1 MTPSHQGIGPHR
13 FTVAIGSLGPVAES
27 HYFDADPARASRP
40 SEVEMELG
48 DGVVRLRTDRGVFSG
63 ERVDAGTVELLRAV
77 PAPPAHGDLLDL
89 GCGYGPIAVAM
100 ARRSPGATVWAVDI
114 NQRAVGLMGENA
126 ALLGLSNLRAAQPDQ
141 VPAGLRFAAIWSNPP
156 IRIGKTA
163 LHALLLE
170 WLGRLEPD
178 GRAWLVVHKHLGA
191 DSLVPWLAAEGHPT
205 TKVASRKGYRILEV
219 RSR

>member
-1 MTPSHQGIGPHR
+1 M
-13 FTVAIGSLGPVAES
+13 
-27 HYFDADPARASRP
+27 D
-40 SEVEMELG
+40 LG

-77 PAPPAHGDLLDL
+77 PAPPDWGDLLDL

-114 NQRAVGLMGENA
+114 NQRAVGLVGENA
-126 ALLGLSNLRAAQPDQ
+126 ARLGLSNLRAAQPDQ

-170 WLGRLEPD
+170 WLGRLQPD

-191 DSLVPWLAAEGHPT
+191 DSLVPWLAAQGHHT
-205 TKVASRKGYRILEV
+205 TKAASRKGYRILEV